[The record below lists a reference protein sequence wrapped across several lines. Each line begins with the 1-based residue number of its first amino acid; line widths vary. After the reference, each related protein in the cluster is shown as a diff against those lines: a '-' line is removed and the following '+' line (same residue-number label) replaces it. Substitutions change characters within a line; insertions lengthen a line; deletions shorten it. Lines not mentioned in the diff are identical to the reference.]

1 MLKWTVNNTC
11 RQDSAV
17 GKINRGPNKASH
29 TKTSTPLTKSSSATV
44 CPVDSIIDLSKIS
57 LTDDCETP
65 KKAVYY
71 VSSRPTD
78 DLETP
83 KKAVYYVS
91 STLPTFEAE
100 YSPCNFGSSFGILLN
115 FQKPRNINYFV

>member
-11 RQDSAV
+11 RQKSTNV
-17 GKINRGPNKASH
+17 GKITRAPTKELH
-29 TKTSTPLTKSSSATV
+29 TKTSTPVAKTSQCLM
-44 CPVDSIIDLSKIS
+44 DSITDLSKIS
-57 LTDDCETP
+57 AITVEDSYETP

-71 VSSRPTD
+71 V
-78 DLETP
+78 
-83 KKAVYYVS
+83 A

-115 FQKPRNINYFV
+115 FQKPRNIIF